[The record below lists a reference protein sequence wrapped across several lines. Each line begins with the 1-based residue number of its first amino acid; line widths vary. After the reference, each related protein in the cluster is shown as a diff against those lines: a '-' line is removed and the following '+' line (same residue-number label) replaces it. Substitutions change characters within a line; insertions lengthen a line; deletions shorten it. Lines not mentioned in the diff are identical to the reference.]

1 MEMTKIAII
10 VGSTR
15 PGRIGRPVADWVHR
29 IASKRTE
36 AEYDIVDLAEQDLPL
51 YDEQIP
57 AAVGQY
63 AGEHTKNW
71 AAVVGRYD
79 GFLVVT
85 PEYNHA
91 PPAALKNAFDF
102 VHAEWGNKA
111 IGFVG
116 YGAVGAARAV
126 EQLKPVATELSLAPV
141 AAQVTLLIPGDFPNY
156 PEFEPQEFRE
166 AELERVLNQLESWSK
181 ALAAVRA

>member
-1 MEMTKIAII
+1 MTKIAII

-29 IASKRTE
+29 IASKRAD
-36 AEYDIVDLAEQDLPL
+36 AEYEVVDLADYDLPL
-51 YDEQIP
+51 YDEQFP

-63 AGEHTKNW
+63 AGEHTKRW
-71 AAVVGRYD
+71 AEVVSRFD

-85 PEYNHA
+85 AEYNHA

-102 VHAEWGNKA
+102 VYAEWANKA

-126 EQLKPVATELSLAPV
+126 EHLKQVATELSLASV
-141 AAQVTLLIPGDFPNY
+141 AAQVTLLIPGDFPSY
-156 PEFEPQEFRE
+156 PEFTPQEFRE
-166 AELERVLNQLESWSK
+166 SELERVLNQLEAWSR
-181 ALAAVRA
+181 ALATVRA

>member
-1 MEMTKIAII
+1 MTKIAII

-15 PGRIGRPVADWVHR
+15 PGRIGRSVADWVHG
-29 IASKRTE
+29 IAAKRVE
-36 AEYDIVDLAEQDLPL
+36 AEYEIVDLADYDLPL
-51 YDEQIP
+51 YDELIP

-63 AGEHTKNW
+63 AGEHTKRW
-71 AAVVGRYD
+71 AEVVARYD

-111 IGFVG
+111 VGFVG

-126 EQLKPVATELSLAPV
+126 EHLKLVATELSVASV
-141 AAQVTLLIPGDFPNY
+141 AAQVTLLIPGDFPSY
-156 PEFEPQEFRE
+156 PEFTPQDFRQ

-181 ALAAVRA
+181 ALATVRA

>member
-1 MEMTKIAII
+1 MTKIAII

-15 PGRIGRPVADWVHR
+15 PGRIGRSVADWVHG
-29 IASKRTE
+29 IAAKR
-36 AEYDIVDLAEQDLPL
+36 ADADYDIVDLADQDLPL

-63 AGEHTKNW
+63 AGEHTKRW
-71 AAVVGRYD
+71 AEVVARYD
-79 GFLVVT
+79 GYLVVT

-102 VHAEWGNKA
+102 VHAEWANKA
-111 IGFVG
+111 VGFVG

-126 EQLKPVATELSLAPV
+126 EQLRLVATELSVAPV
-141 AAQVTLLIPGDFPNY
+141 AAQVTLLIPGDFPSY
-156 PEFEPQEFRE
+156 PEFTPQEFRE
-166 AELERVLNQLESWSK
+166 AELERVLTQLETWSK

>member
-1 MEMTKIAII
+1 MTKIAII

-15 PGRIGRPVADWVHR
+15 PGRIGRAVADWVHR
-29 IASKRTE
+29 IAAKRAE
-36 AEYDIVDLAEQDLPL
+36 AEYEIVDLADQDLPL
-51 YDEQIP
+51 YDEQLP

-63 AGEHTKNW
+63 AGEHTKRW
-71 AAVVGRYD
+71 ADVVRGYD

-102 VHAEWGNKA
+102 VHAEWANKA

-126 EQLKPVATELSLAPV
+126 EHLKLVAVELSIAPV
-141 AAQVTLLIPGDFPNY
+141 SAQVTLLIPGDFPSY
-156 PEFEPQEFRE
+156 PEFSPQETRE
-166 AELERVLNQLESWSK
+166 AELERVLDQLESWSK
-181 ALAAVRA
+181 ALAAIRG

>member
-1 MEMTKIAII
+1 MTKIAII
-10 VGSTR
+10 VGTTR
-15 PGRIGRPVADWVHR
+15 PGRIGRAVADWVHQV
-29 IASKRTE
+29 AGKRTE
-36 AEYDIVDLAEQDLPL
+36 ADYEIVDLADHELPH
-51 YDEQIP
+51 YDEPIP

-63 AGEHTKNW
+63 AGEHTKRW
-71 AAVVGRYD
+71 AGVVAGYD

-91 PPAALKNAFDF
+91 PPGVLKNAFDY
-102 VHAEWGNKA
+102 VHAEWNNKA
-111 IGFVG
+111 VGFVG

-126 EQLKPVATELSLAPV
+126 EQLKLVATELSIAPV

-156 PEFEPQEFRE
+156 PEFAPQEFRE

>member
-1 MEMTKIAII
+1 MTKIAII

-15 PGRIGRPVADWVHR
+15 PGRIGRNVADWVHR
-29 IASKRTE
+29 NASKRTE
-36 AEYDIVDLAEQDLPL
+36 AEYEIVDIADQNLPL
-51 YDEQIP
+51 YDEELP

-63 AGEHTKNW
+63 AGEHTKRW
-71 AAVVGRYD
+71 AEVVRRYD
-79 GFLVVT
+79 GYLVVT

-102 VHAEWGNKA
+102 VHAEWLNKA

-116 YGAVGAARAV
+116 YGAAGGARAV
-126 EQLKPVATELSLAPV
+126 EQLKLVAVELSIAPV
-141 AAQVTLLIPGDFPNY
+141 SAQVGLLIPGDFPNY
-156 PEFEPQEFRE
+156 PEFSPLDTRE
-166 AELERVLNQLESWSK
+166 SELERVLDQLESWAK